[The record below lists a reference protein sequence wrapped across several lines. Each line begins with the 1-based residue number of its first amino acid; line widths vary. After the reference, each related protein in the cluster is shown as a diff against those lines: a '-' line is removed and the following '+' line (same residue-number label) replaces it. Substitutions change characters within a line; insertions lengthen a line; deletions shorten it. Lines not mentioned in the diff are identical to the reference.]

1 MKDGRLD
8 DLDRRIV
15 YELQSDARHVSSS
28 DIAEVAGVSAST
40 VRNRIRKLEASG
52 IIRGYDVDIDY
63 EAAGYQLY
71 TKIIC
76 TAPIEQREGLAKDA
90 LEVPGVVAVREIMTG
105 ERNVYINAVGEDHD
119 DLNEVAQQL
128 DALGLEVSDEQLIR
142 NEYVCPYHGFSGDE
156 LEE

>member
-15 YELQSDARHVSSS
+15 YELQKDARHVSSS
-28 DIAEVAGVSAST
+28 DIAEVAEVSAST
-40 VRNRIRKLEASG
+40 VRNRIRKLEESG
-52 IIRGYDVDIDY
+52 IIRGYDVDVDY

-76 TAPIEQREGLAKDA
+76 TAPIERRGELAKQA

-105 ERNVYINAVGEDHD
+105 QKNVYVNAIGEDHD
-119 DLNEVAQQL
+119 DLADVAQRL
-128 DALGLEVSDEQLIR
+128 DALGLEMSDEQLIR
-142 NEYVCPYHGFSGDE
+142 DEYVGPYHGFGAESI
-156 LEE
+156 EE